1 MEDIINLE
9 CKYYLKNV
17 KEDLN
22 NIKLVDINTLKPYKI
37 SKNEEYFIKI
47 DFKTIDKNDYKKILK
62 KILHN
67 KNKIL
72 KNKSSKLLGYVYN
85 YDNTNTSQKE
95 FLAGIDAIFFKTR
108 KERYN
113 YIYDTTCN
121 YLDSFFYGKN
131 FCDFKDNKCG
141 EKRNTNSLTGC
152 CHHNRIRFLGPLTKL
167 VQCEY
172 LDKNTYKCNAKCISC
187 KLFTC
192 DYLEKKGIKFRIKD
206 MLLLDTFFNPLQ
218 KYCIKYKVFTPK
230 EKIIKWLIIL

>member
-47 DFKTIDKNDYKKILK
+47 DFKTIDKNDCKKILK

-85 YDNTNTSQKE
+85 S
-95 FLAGIDAIFFKTR
+95 
-108 KERYN
+108 
-113 YIYDTTCN
+113 
-121 YLDSFFYGKN
+121 
-131 FCDFKDNKCG
+131 
-141 EKRNTNSLTGC
+141 TG
-152 CHHNRIRFLGPLTKL
+152 RT
-167 VQCEY
+167 
-172 LDKNTYKCNAKCISC
+172 
-187 KLFTC
+187 
-192 DYLEKKGIKFRIKD
+192 
-206 MLLLDTFFNPLQ
+206 M
-218 KYCIKYKVFTPK
+218 
-230 EKIIKWLIIL
+230 

>member
-1 MEDIINLE
+1 MEDIIYLE

-17 KEDLN
+17 KEDLKN
-22 NIKLVDINTLKPYKI
+22 VKLVDINTLKLYKI

-95 FLAGIDAIFFKTR
+95 FLTGIDAIFFKTR

-121 YLDSFFYGKN
+121 YLDNFFYGKN

-152 CHHNRIRFLGPLTKL
+152 CHHNRIRFLGALTKL

-206 MLLLDTFFNPLQ
+206 ILLLDTFFNPLQ
-218 KYCIKYKVFTPK
+218 KYCIKYMVFTPK

>member
-47 DFKTIDKNDYKKILK
+47 DFKTIDKNDCKKILK

-131 FCDFKDNKCG
+131 FVILKTINVAKREIQIHLLAVVITIELDF
-141 EKRNTNSLTGC
+141 
-152 CHHNRIRFLGPLTKL
+152 
-167 VQCEY
+167 
-172 LDKNTYKCNAKCISC
+172 
-187 KLFTC
+187 
-192 DYLEKKGIKFRIKD
+192 
-206 MLLLDTFFNPLQ
+206 
-218 KYCIKYKVFTPK
+218 
-230 EKIIKWLIIL
+230 